1 MPLSL
6 SRAQL
11 DVERRIGR
19 VLDEDLV
26 HRYAHLNQPLSQI
39 ADDYG
44 VTKATV
50 SRWLKDAG
58 VVVRGRGRRPTD
70 PASLTPVAL
79 ENPS

>member
-6 SRAQL
+6 SGVQL
-11 DVERRIGR
+11 ELERRLGR

-26 HRYAHLNQPLSQI
+26 HRYVHLDQPLSQI

-50 SRWLKDAG
+50 SRWLRDAG
-58 VVVRGRGRRPTD
+58 VQLRPRGRRPATL
-70 PASLTPVAL
+70 SPVRL
-79 ENPS
+79 EPPS